1 MLLKVP
7 IMLPPEYLQP
17 TTNHQT
23 MGENFLKFLETTFH
37 LPPTQFEE
45 IHDLVRIQ
53 EFVKGDFLI
62 NQGDS
67 TTEAYFIEKGLVK
80 MYSLDTSGKE
90 HILQFAC
97 ENWLVLE
104 RSSMYFDEPSFFYV
118 EAIENTTAVGFGQD
132 LLDRLHLLQPLSIRT
147 NEILLQNH
155 IRHLQ
160 YRIHMLLSASA
171 EERYLE
177 FIRLYPDLTLR
188 VPQWMI
194 ASYLGITPES
204 LSRVRKALAY
214 KNFKPHNK

>member
-1 MLLKVP
+1 
-7 IMLPPEYLQP
+7 
-17 TTNHQT
+17 
-23 MGENFLKFLETTFH
+23 MGENFKNFLETTFH
-37 LPPTQFEE
+37 LPPALFDKVET
-45 IHDLVRIQ
+45 LVRTQ
-53 EFVKGDFLI
+53 KFTKGDFLI

-67 TTEAYFIEKGLVK
+67 ITEAYFVEKGLVR
-80 MYSLDTSGKE
+80 MYAIDSSGKE

-97 ENWLVLE
+97 ENWIVLE

-118 EAIENTTAVGFGQD
+118 EAIEETTAVRFGQD
-132 LLDRLHLLQPLSIRT
+132 FLDQLHLIQPLSIRG

-160 YRIHMLLSASA
+160 YRINMLLSASA

-204 LSRVRKALAY
+204 LSRVRKALAD
-214 KNFKPHNK
+214 KNFKPYK